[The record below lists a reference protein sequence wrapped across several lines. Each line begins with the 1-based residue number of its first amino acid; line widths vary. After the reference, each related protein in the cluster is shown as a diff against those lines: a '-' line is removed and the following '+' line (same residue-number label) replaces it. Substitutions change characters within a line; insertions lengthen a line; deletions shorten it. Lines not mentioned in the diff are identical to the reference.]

1 MATHQY
7 NIFDIYVKFILHS
20 LYTSNMSPKCRV
32 LSDHELLILLKEE
45 SRDAFAEIYRRYWSL
60 VYMHALK
67 MLKDEDDTRDILQD
81 VFTCLWLNRETIDQN
96 SNLGGYLYTCTRNK
110 VLDLIAKQRVRV
122 NYLDSLASFI
132 EANSNH
138 IIDSITE
145 KELAQALEKEIQQ
158 LPAKMK
164 QIFEMRIHKHL
175 TYKEI
180 AAELSLSDKTVKKQI
195 SNAIKILRPKLHHLS
210 VWAAFLLLIKK

>member
-1 MATHQY
+1 MLPKY
-7 NIFDIYVKFILHS
+7 NI
-20 LYTSNMSPKCRV
+20 
-32 LSDHELLILLKEE
+32 LSDKELLVFLKKEG
-45 SRDAFAEIYRRYWSL
+45 RGAFGEIYHRYWSL
-60 VYMHALK
+60 MYMHALK
-67 MLKDEDDTRDILQD
+67 MLKDEDDTRDVLQD
-81 VFTCLWLNRETIDQN
+81 VFTCLWLNRETIDEN
-96 SNLGGYLYTCTRNK
+96 SNLAGFLYTCTKNK
-110 VLDLIAKQRVRV
+110 VLDLIARQRVRV

-132 EANSNH
+132 ETSGNR

-158 LPAKMK
+158 LPAKMR

-195 SNAIKILRPKLHHLS
+195 SNAIKMLRPKLHHLS
-210 VWAAFLLLIKK
+210 GWAVFLLLIKK

>member
-1 MATHQY
+1 
-7 NIFDIYVKFILHS
+7 
-20 LYTSNMSPKCRV
+20 MSPKCRT
-32 LSDHELLILLKEE
+32 LSDQELLILLKEE

-60 VYMHALK
+60 MYMHAFK

-81 VFTCLWLNRETIDQN
+81 VFTGLWLNRETIDQN
-96 SNLGGYLYTCTRNK
+96 SNLAGYLYTCARNK

-132 EANSNH
+132 ETNGNR

-180 AAELSLSDKTVKKQI
+180 ATELSLSDKTVKKQI
-195 SNAIKILRPKLHHLS
+195 NNAIKILRPRLHHLS
-210 VWAAFLLLIKK
+210 GWAVFLLLIKK

>member
-1 MATHQY
+1 
-7 NIFDIYVKFILHS
+7 
-20 LYTSNMSPKCRV
+20 MSPKCRV

-45 SRDAFAEIYRRYWSL
+45 SRDAFAEIYRRYWPL
-60 VYMHALK
+60 TYMHAFK

-81 VFTCLWLNRETIDQN
+81 VFAGLWTNREAIVEN
-96 SNLGGYLYTCTRNK
+96 SNLAGYLYTCARNK

-132 EANSNH
+132 EANSDR

-145 KELAQALEKEIQQ
+145 KELSQALEKEIQR

-164 QIFEMRIHKHL
+164 QIFEMRMHKHL

-210 VWAAFLLLIKK
+210 GWAAFLPLIRK